1 MTLRTCP
8 RALATGVLLFAVCVQ
23 PALEPAGVAAQG
35 RGRMQA
41 SGGVAR
47 GDSARITA
55 IADALWT
62 RIVANEAGVRLRTG
76 VPVRRLPV
84 PLQEQA
90 EEDADFGRR
99 ILAQL
104 DSIGAPAVGSEAWS
118 LAAVTRAR
126 AMEMADEADAFWFR
140 NPVSPYGNGFVGVH
154 AILGAQRVA
163 TPDDLTRY
171 LDLAGQYA
179 GVVDAVHG
187 YLRGQV
193 RHGYWMPKPE
203 VTAAVTLLRQFRTE
217 PARSPLAVAE
227 SRLRGV
233 RAQDSTAVARFQEQL
248 AAEVVE
254 RVNPAF
260 DRLIAWLE
268 GPYLADAPVTVGLA
282 QYPGGEAHYR
292 RLVRASLTFDRTPEQ
307 IHELGLREIARITA
321 ELDSIRQ
328 TLGHAGGETAEHAR
342 TREAFH
348 QYLRTA
354 PRFVPASP
362 DVMRDKM
369 LGHLA
374 ALRPRLGEQ
383 FADLARAPYDVR
395 RLDPALE
402 AGMTYGYYRQPSAA
416 DSTGVYFFN
425 GGQLAQKT
433 TVWFEGLAYHEIHPG
448 HHFHLALVREVLA
461 NTHPLRRNYASTA
474 YTEGWGEYAAAL
486 AELMGGYRDPYDRY
500 GRRIMELYS
509 AARLVLDTGL
519 NLLGW
524 SHERAL
530 AYLRANSVISDAE
543 VASEVLRYCCD
554 IPGQA
559 LGYRMGMLTFQRLR
573 SRAEQALGPRFDPR
587 AFHRVVLADGPL
599 PFFALEQRVDAWL
612 AQQQGAR

>member
-1 MTLRTCP
+1 MTVPTRP
-8 RALATGVLLFAVCVQ
+8 RALASAVLLLAVALP
-23 PALEPAGVAAQG
+23 PALAPARAEAQG
-35 RGRMQA
+35 RERERA

-55 IADALWT
+55 IADALWG

-76 VPVRRLPV
+76 LPVRRLPV
-84 PLQEQA
+84 PSLEEA
-90 EEDADFGRR
+90 EEDAIFGRR

-104 DSIGAPAVGSEAWS
+104 DSVGQPPVGSEAWS

-126 AMEMADEADAFWFR
+126 ADVMAAEADAFWFR
-140 NPVSPYGNGFVGVH
+140 NPVSPYANDFVGLH
-154 AILGAQRVA
+154 AILGAQRFA
-163 TPDDLTRY
+163 APDDLTRY

-193 RHGYWMPKPE
+193 RHGYRMPKLE
-203 VTAAVTLLRQFRTE
+203 VMAAVTLLRQFRTE
-217 PARSPLAVAE
+217 PVGSPLTVAE
-227 SRLRGV
+227 ARLRGV
-233 RAQDSTAVARFQEQL
+233 RGQDSAAVVRFQEQL
-248 AAEVVE
+248 AAEVVD

-328 TLGHAGGETAEHAR
+328 TLGSTAGDAAGYTG
-342 TREAFH
+342 TRDAFH

-354 PRFVPASP
+354 PRFVPSSP

-374 ALRPRLGEQ
+374 TLRPRLGEQ
-383 FADLARAPYDVR
+383 FADIPRAPYDVR
-395 RLDPALE
+395 RLDPSLE

-433 TVWFEGLAYHEIHPG
+433 TVWFEGLAYHEILPG
-448 HHFHLALVREVLA
+448 HHFHLALVQEVLA
-461 NTHPLRRNYASTA
+461 NKHPLRRNYASTA

-500 GRRIMELYS
+500 GRRIMELNS

-524 SHERAL
+524 SHERAI

-573 SRAEQALGPRFDPR
+573 TRVEQALGPRFDPR
-587 AFHRVVLADGPL
+587 AFHRVILADGPL

>member
-1 MTLRTCP
+1 MAFPTRSG
-8 RALATGVLLFAVCVQ
+8 ALATSCLLLAVALPTALS
-23 PALEPAGVAAQG
+23 PARAEAQG
-35 RGRMQA
+35 RGRA
-41 SGGVAR
+41 RAPGSVAT

-55 IADALWT
+55 IADALWG
-62 RIVANEAGVRLRTG
+62 RIVATTAGVRLRTG
-76 VPVRRLPV
+76 LPVQRLPV
-84 PLQEQA
+84 PSQEDA
-90 EEDADFGRR
+90 EEDAAFGRR

-104 DSIGAPAVGSEAWS
+104 DSIGALPVGSEAWS

-154 AILGAQRVA
+154 AILGAQRFA
-163 TPDDLTRY
+163 TPADLTRY

-193 RHGYWMPKPE
+193 RHGYRMPKPE
-203 VTAAVTLLRQFRTE
+203 VVAAVTLLRQFRTE
-217 PARSPLAVAE
+217 PARSPLAVADA
-227 SRLRGV
+227 RLQKVRG
-233 RAQDSTAVARFQEQL
+233 QDSAAVARFQEQL

-260 DRLIAWLE
+260 DRLLAWLE
-268 GPYLADAPVTVGLA
+268 GPYLAQAPVTVGLA

-328 TLGHAGGETAEHAR
+328 ALGRAAGEAAEHTR

-354 PRFVPASP
+354 PRFVPSSP

-448 HHFHLALVREVLA
+448 HHFHLALVQEVLA
-461 NTHPLRRNYASTA
+461 
-474 YTEGWGEYAAAL
+474 
-486 AELMGGYRDPYDRY
+486 
-500 GRRIMELYS
+500 
-509 AARLVLDTGL
+509 
-519 NLLGW
+519 
-524 SHERAL
+524 
-530 AYLRANSVISDAE
+530 
-543 VASEVLRYCCD
+543 
-554 IPGQA
+554 
-559 LGYRMGMLTFQRLR
+559 RLR
-573 SRAEQALGPRFDPR
+573 ELGASAVEDTAGVQEDVVFPIPKTLEKTAL
-587 AFHRVVLADGPL
+587 
-599 PFFALEQRVDAWL
+599 LEQP
-612 AQQQGAR
+612 

>member
-1 MTLRTCP
+1 M
-8 RALATGVLLFAVCVQ
+8 A
-23 PALEPAGVAAQG
+23 
-35 RGRMQA
+35 
-41 SGGVAR
+41 
-47 GDSARITA
+47 
-55 IADALWT
+55 
-62 RIVANEAGVRLRTG
+62 
-76 VPVRRLPV
+76 
-84 PLQEQA
+84 
-90 EEDADFGRR
+90 
-99 ILAQL
+99 
-104 DSIGAPAVGSEAWS
+104 
-118 LAAVTRAR
+118 
-126 AMEMADEADAFWFR
+126 MADEADAFWFR

-154 AILGAQRVA
+154 AIQGAQRFS
-163 TPDDLTRY
+163 TPDDLTSY

-193 RHGYWMPKPE
+193 RHGYRMPKPE
-203 VTAAVTLLRQFRTE
+203 VAAAVTLLRQFRTE
-217 PARSPLAVAE
+217 PARSPLAVAG
-227 SRLRGV
+227 SRLRGL
-233 RAQDSTAVARFQEQL
+233 RAQDSAAVARFQEQV

-254 RVNPAF
+254 RVTPAF

-268 GPYLADAPVTVGLA
+268 GPYLAQAPVTVGLA

-292 RLVRASLTFDRTPEQ
+292 RLVRASLTLDRTPEQ
-307 IHELGLREIARITA
+307 IHELGLREIARITT

-328 TLGHAGGETAEHAR
+328 TLGRAGGEAAEHTR

-348 QYLRTA
+348 RYLRTA

-374 ALRPRLGEQ
+374 TLRPRLGEQ

-448 HHFHLALVREVLA
+448 HHFHLALVQEVLA
-461 NTHPLRRNYASTA
+461 NKHPLRRNHASTA

-486 AELMGGYRDPYDRY
+486 AELMGGYGDPFDRY

-524 SHERAL
+524 SHERGL

-559 LGYRMGMLTFQRLR
+559 LGYRMGMLTFQHLR
-573 SRAEQALGPRFDPR
+573 ARAEQVLGSRFDPR
-587 AFHRVVLADGPL
+587 AFHRVILADGPL

>member
-1 MTLRTCP
+1 MTFHARP
-8 RALATGVLLFAVCVQ
+8 RALATTVLLLAVTV
-23 PALEPAGVAAQG
+23 PAALAPARAKAQG
-35 RGRMQA
+35 RVQERA
-41 SGGVAR
+41 SGGVAM
-47 GDSARITA
+47 GDSARVTA
-55 IADALWT
+55 IADALWA
-62 RIVANEAGVRLRTG
+62 RIVATEAGVRLRTG
-76 VPVRRLPV
+76 LPVRRLPV
-84 PLQEQA
+84 PSQEEA
-90 EEDADFGRR
+90 EEDAAFGRR

-104 DSIGAPAVGSEAWS
+104 DSVGATPVGSEAWS

-126 AMEMADEADAFWFR
+126 AMELADEADAFWFR

-154 AILGAQRVA
+154 AILAAQRFA
-163 TPDDLTRY
+163 SPADLTRY

-193 RHGYWMPKPE
+193 RHGYRMPKPE
-203 VTAAVTLLRQFRTE
+203 VVAAITLLRQFRTE
-217 PARSPLAVAE
+217 PARSPLAVADA
-227 SRLRGV
+227 RLQKVRG
-233 RAQDSTAVARFQEQL
+233 QDSTAVARFQEQL

-260 DRLIAWLE
+260 DRLLAWLE
-268 GPYLADAPVTVGLA
+268 GPYLAQAPVTVGLS
-282 QYPGGEAHYR
+282 QYPGGAAHYR

-321 ELDSIRQ
+321 EMDSIRR
-328 TLGHAGGETAEHAR
+328 TLGSAAGEAAEHTR

-374 ALRPRLGEQ
+374 TLRPRLGEQ
-383 FADLARAPYDVR
+383 FAVVARAPYDVR
-395 RLDPALE
+395 RLDPSLE
-402 AGMTYGYYRQPSAA
+402 AGMTYGYYRQPSAT

-448 HHFHLALVREVLA
+448 HHFHLALVQEVLA
-461 NTHPLRRNYASTA
+461 NKHPLRRNYASTA

-559 LGYRMGMLTFQRLR
+559 LGYRMGMLAFQGLR
-573 SRAEQALGPRFDPR
+573 ARAEQALGPRFDPR
-587 AFHRVVLADGPL
+587 AFHQVILADGPL

-612 AQQQGAR
+612 AQQQSAR